1 MKKNQI
7 EFLEMKY
14 IIIKNGIFNEL
25 DRFDKILALVEDK
38 IFELDDEP
46 EHIT

>member
-1 MKKNQI
+1 
-7 EFLEMKY
+7 MKY

-46 EHIT
+46 EHITQNATNKDKWI